1 MLAVWKREMQ
11 SYFLSPVA
19 YIFIAAFMGVCGY
32 FFTVNNVSV
41 YSANY
46 SSTMG
51 NIAFVFM
58 FLVPLITMRLMS
70 EDRRNKT
77 DQFLLTAP
85 ISLTGM
91 VLGKYLAA
99 VSILAVSL
107 LCSMIFPL
115 SMAIFG
121 NPAWGEILTS
131 YLGCL
136 LLGSA
141 LIALGLFLSSLTDSQ
156 AIAAITTLVVVL
168 LLYVAN
174 MIGPYLNVAWLTTI
188 ISWFSI
194 FSRYD
199 YFYAGLID
207 LPAIIYFVSFSAVF
221 VFLTIRTV
229 EKRRWSEG

>member
-1 MLAVWKREMQ
+1 MFAVWKREMQ
-11 SYFLSPVA
+11 SYFLSPIA

-32 FFTVNNVSV
+32 FFSFNNVTA

-46 SSTMG
+46 SATMG

-58 FLVPLITMRLMS
+58 FLVPLLTMRLMS

-77 DQFLLTAP
+77 DQLLLTIP
-85 ISLTGM
+85 VSVSEM

-99 VSILAVSL
+99 VSIFGISLVVSFIYPLA
-107 LCSMIFPL
+107 
-115 SMAIFG
+115 MAIFG
-121 NPAWGEILTS
+121 NPAWGEIFAS

-136 LLGSA
+136 LLGAS
-141 LIALGLFLSSLTDSQ
+141 LTALGMFLSSLTDSQ
-156 AIAAITTLVVVL
+156 AIAAITTLVAVM

-174 MIGPYLNVAWLTTI
+174 MMGPYLNIAWLTTI